1 MLSYKK
7 EKFEE
12 NFEDIMASVNEIL
25 NKTGDGFESNEE
37 KIEWRDGNEKDNSR
51 NENRNYTE

>member
-1 MLSYKK
+1 MLSFKK
-7 EKFEE
+7 EK
-12 NFEDIMASVNEIL
+12 FEDIMASVNEIL